1 MKLYEARYIYQLL
14 AGAHLTG
21 MTAEQKYKVIDL
33 MVEVKKPFMEF
44 DEFIKD
50 TREKVSDEKELAE
63 ILNKEASKDIELK
76 FEKLGEVFD
85 KLIEANDWTV
95 NDISLLKELVK

>member
-50 TREKVSDEKELAE
+50 TREKVSDEKELTE

>member
-1 MKLYEARYIYQLL
+1 MKLYEARYIYPIL

-21 MTAEQKYKVIDL
+21 MTAEQKYKVINL
-33 MVEVKKPFMEF
+33 TREVKKPCMEF
-44 DEFIKD
+44 DEFIND
-50 TREKVSDEKELAE
+50 TRDKVSEEKELSE
-63 ILNKEASKDIELK
+63 ILNKEASKEIEMK

-95 NDISLLKELVK
+95 NDISLLEELVK

>member
-33 MVEVKKPFMEF
+33 MVEVKKPCMEF
-44 DEFIKD
+44 EEFIKD
-50 TREKVSDEKELAE
+50 TKEKVSDEKELTE
-63 ILNKEASKDIELK
+63 ILNKEASKTIELK

-95 NDISLLKELVK
+95 NDISLMKELVK